1 MSLKSVKEAE
11 ANVQE
16 LTVTIDAETFR
27 AAVVKVYNKQK
38 KNISVPGFRKGKVP
52 MHMIEKMYGKG
63 VFYEDALDELFP
75 AAVDGALKESGIAA
89 VSAPYDANVSE
100 IGDDG
105 VEFTIKVATKP
116 DVDVGEYKGLSAEKA
131 EVEVTDD
138 EIDHEIGHLRDQNAR
153 MIDVDDRAAAM
164 GDIANINFE
173 GFVDGVAFED
183 GKAEDYD
190 LTLGSGSFIP
200 GFEDQIVGHN
210 VGDEFDVNVTFPDEY
225 TPELASK
232 AAVFKVKLNSLTVKE
247 LPELDDEFAKDLGE
261 YDTLA
266 ELKEGIQKELLE
278 HKQHHADDDFENALR
293 NQLIENM
300 KAEIPA
306 VMIDEQAKQ
315 NKDNLIERFRSQ
327 GISYEQ
333 YLAYTGMDEATL
345 DEQIRTEAEKQVK
358 LRLALEKIAE
368 LEGVEISDDDVAAE
382 YDKIATTYGI
392 DVETVKKLAPVE
404 GIKGDIA
411 VQKAMKVVV
420 DSAKAEKPAKKAAKK
435 AKKAEEPETAEDQP
449 DETAE

>member
-75 AAVDGALKESGIAA
+75 AAVDEALKESGIAA

-173 GFVDGVAFED
+173 GFVDGVAFEG

-300 KAEIPA
+300 KADIPA

-411 VQKAMKVVV
+411 VQKAMKIVV
-420 DSAKAEKPAKKAAKK
+420 DSAKSEKPAKKAAKK

>member
-75 AAVDGALKESGIAA
+75 AAVDEALKESGIAA

-173 GFVDGVAFED
+173 GFVDGVAFEG

-200 GFEDQIVGHN
+200 GFEDQIVGHSI
-210 VGDEFDVNVTFPDEY
+210 GDEFDVNVTFPDEY

-300 KAEIPA
+300 KADIPA